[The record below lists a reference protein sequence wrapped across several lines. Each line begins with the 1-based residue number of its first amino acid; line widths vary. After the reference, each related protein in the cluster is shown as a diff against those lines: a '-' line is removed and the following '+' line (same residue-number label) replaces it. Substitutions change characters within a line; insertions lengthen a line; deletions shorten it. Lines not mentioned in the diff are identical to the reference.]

1 TGKTVTVAGLTLSG
15 SSAGNYALTQPTT
28 TADITAKTLTVSG
41 ITADGKVYD
50 GGTVAVIHTG
60 SAALVGVVS
69 GGAVRLGP
77 GSAAGAYPTLL
88 RSTGK
93 TVTVAGLTLSGSSAG
108 NYALT
113 QPGTTADITAK
124 TLTVSGIT
132 ADGKVYDGGTVAV
145 IHSGSAAL
153 VGVV

>member
-1 TGKTVTVAGLTLSG
+1 VGTGKAVTVSGLTIG
-15 SSAGNYALTQPTT
+15 GDDAGNYALTQPGT
-28 TADITAKTLTVSG
+28 TADITARTLTVSG

-60 SAALVGVVS
+60 SAALQGVVS
-69 GGAVRLGP
+69 GDAVRLGA
-77 GSAAGAYPTLL
+77 GSAPCTSPL
-88 RSTGK
+88 RSVGTGK
-93 TVTVAGLTLSGSSAG
+93 AVTVSGLTIGGDDAG

-132 ADGKVYDGGTVAV
+132 AAGKVYDGGTVAV
-145 IHSGSAAL
+145 IHTG
-153 VGVV
+153 

>member
-1 TGKTVTVAGLTLSG
+1 
-15 SSAGNYALTQPTT
+15 
-28 TADITAKTLTVSG
+28 TLTVSG

-50 GGTVAVIHTG
+50 GGTVAVIHRG

-69 GGAVRLGP
+69 GDAVSLDT
-77 GSAAGAYPTLL
+77 GSAAGTF
-88 RSTGK
+88 SSKTVGTGK
-93 TVTVAGLTLSGSSAG
+93 TVTVSGLTIGGDDAG

-113 QPGTTADITAK
+113 QPTTTADRK
-124 TLTVSGIT
+124 TIAQADSGIP
-132 ADGKVYDGGTVAV
+132 AGGKVYEGGTVAV